1 MIEEKHKALFIVG
14 GPGSGKGTI
23 CDYLIG
29 TYGFKHFSTGD
40 LLREEVK
47 SGSELG
53 KFIDSLISKGNLVPG
68 HVSVDLLR
76 KNIMRLSMD

>member
-1 MIEEKHKALFIVG
+1 MEERHKALFIVG

-23 CDYLIG
+23 CDYLIN
-29 TYGFKHFSTGD
+29 TYGFKHYSTGD
-40 LLREEVK
+40 LLWAEVK

-68 HVSVDLLR
+68 HISVDLLR
-76 KNIMRLSMD
+76 KNIMRLPMD